1 MALANYCMIPTC
13 QRRWLVQ
20 VPVPGCVRH
29 VVELE
34 SCGHR
39 LPLPLKPLQQFR
51 RIVGRGGQM
60 IELWLFKV
68 IAFELACIIG
78 ILLLIYSAI
87 LRRRP

>member
-1 MALANYCMIPTC
+1 
-13 QRRWLVQ
+13 
-20 VPVPGCVRH
+20 
-29 VVELE
+29 
-34 SCGHR
+34 
-39 LPLPLKPLQQFR
+39 
-51 RIVGRGGQM
+51 M